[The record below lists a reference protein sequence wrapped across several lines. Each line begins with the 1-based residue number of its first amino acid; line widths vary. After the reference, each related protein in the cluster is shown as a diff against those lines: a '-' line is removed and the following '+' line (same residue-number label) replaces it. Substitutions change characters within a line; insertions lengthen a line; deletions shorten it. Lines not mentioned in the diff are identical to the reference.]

1 MLNSKVA
8 WYSAHYVMLY
18 ASVLCGGDMLN
29 MLGSL
34 HFSGTQMDPYYV
46 NLFRRPRKENDW
58 QPFGVGDLL
67 V

>member
-1 MLNSKVA
+1 
-8 WYSAHYVMLY
+8 
-18 ASVLCGGDMLN
+18 

-58 QPFGVGDLL
+58 QPFGVGGFAGLSF
-67 V
+67 VFMNEN